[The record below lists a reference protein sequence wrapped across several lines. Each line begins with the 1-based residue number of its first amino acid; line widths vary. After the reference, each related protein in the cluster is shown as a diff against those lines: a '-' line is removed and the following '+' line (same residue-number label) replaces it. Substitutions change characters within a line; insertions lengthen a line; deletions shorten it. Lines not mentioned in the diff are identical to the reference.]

1 MDLIDRYVDL
11 VGPGLLFFSASSS
24 GGGGGDFAK
33 KKSWIKYNS
42 CSPKTRHVG
51 DIQVSGRKLNKKLG
65 KVPMVRGVHNVLNR
79 KRRILVP
86 AQNPHTY

>member
-24 GGGGGDFAK
+24 SGGGGGGCGDCGGGDFVK

-51 DIQVSGRKLNKKLG
+51 DIQVSGRN
-65 KVPMVRGVHNVLNR
+65 
-79 KRRILVP
+79 
-86 AQNPHTY
+86 